1 MSPFVKLVMLVLV
14 ANASKYADAYSRGA
28 SEEACL
34 TMEPQHGPSPHTT
47 PAPFSVTPQQSSI
60 EKGGTVKVTIE
71 AKSPRGS
78 FQGFMFVAVN
88 PNDSPSPQPLGH
100 FMNNPH
106 PARSIDCRPGQSNAL
121 THRDAKGKD
130 KLEFTWVAP
139 PDFEGEIEFR
149 CTFLRDFTTFWV
161 QVPSSTRVQV
171 GQPASNEKSGSEKIS
186 SSLIPLV
193 TVFDYFVW
201 RIWFWTPN
209 ANVNP

>member
-1 MSPFVKLVMLVLV
+1 MSPFLKLVTLVLV
-14 ANASKYADAYSRGA
+14 ILASEYADAYSRGA
-28 SEEACL
+28 PEEACL
-34 TMEPQHGPSPHTT
+34 TMEPEHGPSTQIT
-47 PAPFSVTPQQSSI
+47 PAPFSVTPQQNSI

-78 FQGFMFVAVN
+78 FQGFLFVAVN
-88 PNDSPSPQPLGH
+88 PNDSPQPLGR
-100 FMNNPH
+100 FMNSPR
-106 PARSIDCRPGQSNAL
+106 PARSIDCRPGLSNAL

-171 GQPASNEKSGSEKIS
+171 GQPASNEKSSSGKIS
-186 SSLIPLV
+186 SSLVPLV
-193 TVFDYFVW
+193 TVLDYFIW
-201 RIWFWTPN
+201 RVWFWAPN
-209 ANVNP
+209 ANINP